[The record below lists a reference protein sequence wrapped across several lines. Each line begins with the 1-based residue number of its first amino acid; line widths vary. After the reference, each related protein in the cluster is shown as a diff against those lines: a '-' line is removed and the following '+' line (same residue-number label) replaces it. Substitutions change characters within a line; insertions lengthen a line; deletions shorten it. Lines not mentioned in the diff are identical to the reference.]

1 MMHPVITHWHGRSP
15 LLWSILVNLLGLRLL
30 VGLIA
35 APGNHTATF
44 LLVGIS
50 STLLVWQVTGTWRS
64 AKRHFREYGDLLMY
78 RFAYVAIVM
87 AIILSI
93 LHTLDMLA
101 GPPAKIT
108 LESLRT
114 RPLPTMNAD
123 KTTVHING
131 DLDFIHNEDLVN
143 LLKTH
148 NSITT
153 IELNSNG
160 GLVYAARA
168 LALNITKYNLDTH
181 VAKQCNSACP
191 IAFMAGKQRTL
202 GEKGM
207 LGFHQYKLE
216 RLQPLQIKSIKGQQ
230 EKDRKYFLQRGVSP
244 QFLEKLYQSE
254 HDLIWQPDRKLL
266 LDAGII
272 HPITATGK

>member
-1 MMHPVITHWHGRSP
+1 MHPIITHWHGNSS

-35 APGNHTATF
+35 IPTHQAVTF
-44 LLVGIS
+44 LLAGIS
-50 STLLVWQVTGTWRS
+50 SALLVWQVIGTSRS

-78 RFAYVAIVM
+78 RFAYAAITMTV
-87 AIILSI
+87 ILSI

-114 RPLPTMNAD
+114 RPLPTMSAD
-123 KTTVHING
+123 KTTVYING
-131 DLDFIHNEDLVN
+131 DLDFIHSEDLIN

-148 NSITT
+148 GNISTV
-153 IELNSNG
+153 ELDSNG

-168 LALNITKYNLDTH
+168 IALNINKYGLNTH
-181 VAKQCNSACP
+181 VEKQCNSACP

-202 GEKGM
+202 GEKGA

-216 RLQPLQIKSIKGQQ
+216 RLQPLQIKSITAEQT
-230 EKDRKYFLQRGVSP
+230 KDRAYFLQQGVS
-244 QFLEKLYQSE
+244 QGFLKQLYQSD
-254 HDLIWQPDRKLL
+254 HDNIWQPDRQILL
-266 LDAGII
+266 KAGVI
-272 HPITATGK
+272 HGNTN